1 MDSSGKLPT
10 MNEGRVKKGAIRVE
24 LDGGRNR
31 RFWERMESE
40 VEVGNEREV

>member
-24 LDGGRNR
+24 LDGGI
-31 RFWERMESE
+31 ETE
-40 VEVGNEREV
+40 VLGEDGE